1 MLRAPGARARFRA
14 EKRANPVGKDM
25 TKTLS
30 VAFIALCAAAP
41 ALAAEPDGLTLPPGF
56 HASVVAEGLGSIR
69 HMALRGNDLYV
80 STRHAPTAPSVG
92 IIALRLGP
100 DHKPVQTEH
109 IAGVDQG
116 TGIRIHKG
124 MLYAATGTGV
134 VRFALGDGLVPT
146 GAPETIVDGLAATN
160 HPIAFDG
167 RGGLYVSVDGGG
179 GANNCPDPK
188 TPKDAKPV
196 GLKPCPLL
204 ETRGGIWR
212 FDENKPGQTL
222 ADGTHF
228 ATGIRNSSAMDFHA
242 GDGLYAA
249 WHGRDGTNK
258 GWPELVTAAEDD
270 AIADEMFRVTD
281 GTDMGWPYTY
291 WDGVRKIRLT
301 APEYGGDGK
310 TVVTD
315 AKYAAPVAAFAP
327 LRPAVLD
334 MAFYGGGRFPSA
346 WRSGAFVAMH
356 GGGAD
361 GGVLPGGHGGYNV
374 VFVPFSGRK
383 AGTPVVFADGFAGPG
398 PADKQV
404 KAAAYR
410 PVGVA
415 VAADGSLYVADSNK
429 GRIWRISYG
438 ETAN

>member
-1 MLRAPGARARFRA
+1 MI
-14 EKRANPVGKDM
+14 
-25 TKTLS
+25 KTLS
-30 VAFIALCAAAP
+30 VAFVALMAASP

-109 IAGVDQG
+109 IAGADQG

-124 MLYAATGTGV
+124 MLYAATGSGV
-134 VRFALGDGLVPT
+134 VRFALGDGLVPAA
-146 GAPETIVDGLAATN
+146 APETIVDGLAATN

-167 RGGLYVSVDGGG
+167 RGNLFVSVDGGG

-204 ETRGGIWR
+204 ETRGGVWR
-212 FDENKPGQTL
+212 FSDSTAGQKL
-222 ADGTHF
+222 ADGEHF
-228 ATGIRNSSAMDFHA
+228 ATGIRNSSAMDWHA

-270 AIADEMFRVTD
+270 AIADEMFRVTK

-315 AKYAAPVAAFAP
+315 SKYATPVAAFAP
-327 LRPAVLD
+327 QRPAVLD
-334 MAFYGGGRFPSA
+334 MAFYGGSQFP
-346 WRSGAFVAMH
+346 RSYRGGAFVAMH

-361 GGVLPGGHGGYNV
+361 GSVLPGGHGGYNV
-374 VFVPFSGRK
+374 MFVPFNGTR
-383 AGTPVVFADGFAGPG
+383 AGTPVVFADGFAGAG
-398 PADKQV
+398 AGDKNV
-404 KAAAYR
+404 KTAAYR

-415 VAADGSLYVADSNK
+415 VGPDGALYVADSNK